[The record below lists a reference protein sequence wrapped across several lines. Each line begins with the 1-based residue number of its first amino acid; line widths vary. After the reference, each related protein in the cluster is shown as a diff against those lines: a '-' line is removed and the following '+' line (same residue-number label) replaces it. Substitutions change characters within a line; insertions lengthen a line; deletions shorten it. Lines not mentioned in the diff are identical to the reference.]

1 MQLGRDPEI
10 ELDIE
15 RVMMGDKRL
24 RRGAARDGVQH
35 RCLKF
40 EITVLD
46 EATAQRRDNP
56 AAPAQRLAALRVH
69 DQIEIALAVA
79 QLDIGETMIFL
90 GKRTQGLRQDRDGAS
105 VNGQLATR
113 GAANGSLYPDQIAD
127 IEQANRRQ
135 PVRSEEVSVAEDLD
149 LARGVVQVDEHPAV
163 ADR

>member
-1 MQLGRDPEI
+1 
-10 ELDIE
+10 
-15 RVMMGDKRL
+15 MGDKRL
-24 RRGAARDGVQH
+24 RRGASRDGVQH
-35 RCLKF
+35 RGLYF

-46 EATAQRRDNP
+46 EAT
-56 AAPAQRLAALRVH
+56 AQRLAALRVH

-79 QLDIGETMIFL
+79 QLDIGETMIFF
-90 GKRTQGLRQDRDGAS
+90 GKRAQGLAQDRDGAS

-149 LARGVVQVDEHPAV
+149 LARGVV
-163 ADR
+163 